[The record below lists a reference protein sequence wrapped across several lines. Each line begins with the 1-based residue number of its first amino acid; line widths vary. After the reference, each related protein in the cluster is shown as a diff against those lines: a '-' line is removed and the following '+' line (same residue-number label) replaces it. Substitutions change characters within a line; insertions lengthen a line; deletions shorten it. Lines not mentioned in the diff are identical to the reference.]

1 VKRAAILA
9 VVAACSTEAPL
20 RDYDSDSYRMPEP
33 EPFPHV
39 GEQLPELREL
49 QERRFVLERAG
60 YHRAFRAIAR
70 VQPAARVAQFFAWE
84 GTWGSENLYAQWTH
98 RHYLTNSMPQIAD
111 HPEAIARW
119 RQAFHDA
126 IPGAEQRSYE
136 RTMLSWLRELDGW
149 IEIRLACVAAS
160 CVTDRIDVHGEAP
173 AAAAVRASTLLSVQ
187 MDVRRRVG
195 VALAGAGAGTAWAEP
210 WFELAPDGALTVV
223 PGVRRWPGIASADAG
238 LAASGITGLLRA
250 APAAVRSP

>member
-1 VKRAAILA
+1 VKRAAVLA
-9 VVAACSTEAPL
+9 VVAACSTDAPL
-20 RDYDSDSYRMPEP
+20 HDYGYGSSRMSEP
-33 EPFPHV
+33 EPFAHV

-49 QERRFVLERAG
+49 QERRFGLERAG
-60 YHRAFRAIAR
+60 YHRAFDAIAR
-70 VQPAARVAQFFAWE
+70 VQPAVRVAQFFEWE
-84 GTWGSENLYAQWTH
+84 GTWAAANLYAQWTH
-98 RHYLTNSMPQIAD
+98 RRDLTTAMPQIAD
-111 HPEAIARW
+111 DPEAVARW
-119 RQAFHDA
+119 LQAFRDA

-136 RTMLSWLRELDGW
+136 RTMVSWLRELDGW
-149 IEIRLACVAAS
+149 IELRLACGAES
-160 CVTDRIDVHGEAP
+160 CGADGFEVHGEAP
-173 AAAAVRASTLLSVQ
+173 AAAAVRASTLPPLR
-187 MDVRRRVG
+187 MGVRRRVG